1 VQDLAAPDDD
11 SNTVIMRHRLVRH
24 PDRDHW
30 LRRIEQLDPLE
41 DYQEITEISSTR
53 EFPWDVTQAL
63 SFALFRTYAVPS
75 IGVLLY
81 ETGEFTERT
90 QKRYDD
96 TALILDTIAEHGLDS
111 ATGRAALRRMNQM
124 HAMYDISQ
132 ADLRYVLCTFVATP
146 IRWLDEYGWRPLTEI
161 EKVATAT
168 YYRELGR
175 HMGIKDIPKTWWEF
189 GAHMDAYE
197 AEHFGYDVRAAEVA
211 QATLKRMATFPPNN
225 HAPARSVIRSSYAF
239 MDEPLLDSFHF
250 PHPTAA
256 ERAAVRAAMAARA
269 AWLRRQPPRM
279 QPIRARDLPQVRG
292 YPNGFDVTKLGTFHP
307 TGG

>member
-1 VQDLAAPDDD
+1 MRGRLA
-11 SNTVIMRHRLVRH
+11 RH
-24 PDRDHW
+24 PNRDHW
-30 LRRIEQLDPLE
+30 LRRIEQLDPVT
-41 DYQEITEISSTR
+41 DYAEITEITGTL

-75 IGVLLY
+75 IGVLLH

-111 ATGRAALRRMNQM
+111 VTGRAALRRMNQM

-132 ADLRYVLCTFVATP
+132 DDMRYVLCTFVATP
-146 IRWLDEYGWRPLTEI
+146 IRWLDAYGWRPLSEI

-168 YYRELGR
+168 YYQHLGR
-175 HMGIKDIPKTWWEF
+175 HMGIKDIPQTWWEF

-197 AEHFGYDVRAAEVA
+197 AEHFGYDARAAAVA
-211 QATLKRMATFPPNN
+211 RATLALMATFPPN
-225 HAPARSVIRSSYAF
+225 HLAPSRAVVRSSYAF
-239 MDEPLLDSFHF
+239 MDEPLLDAFHL

-256 ERAAVRAAMAARA
+256 ERRAVSAAMRARA
-269 AWLRRQPPRM
+269 AWLRRQPPRT
-279 QPIRARDLPQVRG
+279 QPVRARDLPQVRG
-292 YPNGFDVTKLGTFHP
+292 YPGGFDVTKLGTFAPPH
-307 TGG
+307 GG